1 VGAPQRQRDGARAK
15 RPDIG
20 KGSAR
25 ALRGVVLALICEHPG
40 HGYDLAARCNH
51 RLGPAWQITA
61 KDIYPILE
69 QLLASGLVRREERHR
84 TVVYHAEPAA
94 FKALENWHYGK
105 VRKEPLRSDV
115 RARLATVPE
124 GDVDG
129 ALRMLEDYES
139 LLLDLLEAADDHL
152 PPAVATWGALLVRVN
167 HTGTDAYLQAELA
180 WVADTRRRFVE
191 FARAAR

>member
-1 VGAPQRQRDGARAK
+1 MGAPQRQRGGARAK

-25 ALRGVVLALICEHPG
+25 ALRGVVLALICEHSG

-51 RLGPAWQITA
+51 LLGPAWQVTA
-61 KDIYPILE
+61 KDVYPVLN
-69 QLLASGLVRREERHR
+69 QLLGLGLVRREDRGR
-84 TVVYHAEPAA
+84 TVVFHALPEA
-94 FKALENWHYGK
+94 FEALENWHDGK
-105 VRKEPLRSDV
+105 VRKEPLRSDI
-115 RARLATVPE
+115 RARLATVAE

-129 ALRMLEDYES
+129 ALHMLDDYES
-139 LLLDLLEAADDHL
+139 LLLDLLEEAGDAL
-152 PPAVATWGALLVRVN
+152 PPSVATWGALLVRVN

-180 WVADTRRRFVE
+180 WVADTRRRFLE